1 MVSPVSLNNLST
13 AHLRRASA
21 TCLQQT
27 PTTPNTTDSTEQDY
41 TKIDFK
47 TPHLSIAD
55 FTLAINEK
63 IKTINEGNRFEVISE
78 LTEVLDL
85 YLQDIW
91 KDYAQPEKRDA
102 TLEGLKNILGNRGQG
117 NIVMAQINT
126 TPGDI
131 EGNSRKVMSYIK
143 AAEAIGV
150 DTIIFPELSLMGYP
164 IHDAIDRHPFIVE
177 QNMQYLEQIAKRT
190 GKTKVIVGFVEPR
203 KAEGG
208 KKARG
213 KDYFNSLA
221 ILGEG
226 RIQGIVRKSLLPTYG
241 EFNDYRYMEPSPAS
255 GVHPPNTL
263 TKASW
268 GFDSIPNT
276 GEVTNIHDHTYG
288 ISICED
294 TWNDEDFFITSKPLY
309 RRDPISEIMKNN
321 PEVLINCSSSPT
333 KSRKEQLKHNML
345 SFVSQK
351 YGIPYI
357 YVNQVGAV
365 DDISFEGAS
374 RVYGKDGKLIARAK
388 SFSEQFMVVNPLEE
402 GGKIYPLPYGL
413 EETITDEKI
422 FSLNYEHDLERTYL
436 TIVQGIR
443 DYYKKTGFKKAVLG
457 LSGGLDSTIC
467 ATLLADALGP
477 ENVYGISMPSR
488 ITPGENKDDA
498 RKLAENL
505 GINFMEAPISS
516 IVDTVNNELSSI
528 FKEIDKKWNRSTD
541 STTKQNAQAR
551 IRALI
556 LWSISNEFKDAMPI
570 ATSDKSEI
578 YLGYATINGDM
589 SGGFAPI
596 ADVVKTKLFALGKW
610 LNENRVVNNTIPESI
625 LKKKP
630 SADLEI
636 DPKTGVPLTAE
647 DDNMPY
653 EFLDEII
660 WRIENLHQDFN
671 TLMNETFLYEKDH
684 QITKEQKEAWLDK
697 FYRKMSFALY
707 KWSILPPSVLVDSRS
722 INKVDYRQPI
732 VSGKINW
739 KGDSTDDIEKKL
751 DFS

>member
-1 MVSPVSLNNLST
+1 
-13 AHLRRASA
+13 
-21 TCLQQT
+21 
-27 PTTPNTTDSTEQDY
+27 
-41 TKIDFK
+41 
-47 TPHLSIAD
+47 
-55 FTLAINEK
+55 
-63 IKTINEGNRFEVISE
+63 
-78 LTEVLDL
+78 
-85 YLQDIW
+85 
-91 KDYAQPEKRDA
+91 
-102 TLEGLKNILGNRGQG
+102 
-117 NIVMAQINT
+117 
-126 TPGDI
+126 
-131 EGNSRKVMSYIK
+131 
-143 AAEAIGV
+143 
-150 DTIIFPELSLMGYP
+150 
-164 IHDAIDRHPFIVE
+164 
-177 QNMQYLEQIAKRT
+177 
-190 GKTKVIVGFVEPR
+190 
-203 KAEGG
+203 
-208 KKARG
+208 
-213 KDYFNSLA
+213 
-221 ILGEG
+221 
-226 RIQGIVRKSLLPTYG
+226 
-241 EFNDYRYMEPSPAS
+241 
-255 GVHPPNTL
+255 GVHPPDTL
-263 TKASW
+263 GKASW

-276 GEVTNIHDHTYG
+276 GEVTNIHGHTYG

-294 TWNDEDFFITSKPLY
+294 SWNDEDFFTRPLY
-309 RRDPISEIMKNN
+309 ERDPIAEILKLN
-321 PEVLINCSSSPT
+321 PEILINSSASPT

-351 YGIPYI
+351 YSIPYC

-374 RVYGKDGKLIARAK
+374 RVYGKDGKLVARAK
-388 SFSEQFMVVNPLEE
+388 SFSEQFMIVNPLQG
-402 GGKIYPLPYGL
+402 GGKIYPLPRGL
-413 EETITDEKI
+413 EQTITEERA
-422 FSLNYEHDLERTYL
+422 FSLNYENDLERTYL

-477 ENVYGISMPSR
+477 ENVYGISMPSE
-488 ITPGENKDDA
+488 ITPGENRTDA
-498 RKLAENL
+498 RQLAENL
-505 GINFMEAPISS
+505 GINFMEAPIGS

-528 FKEIDKKWNRSTD
+528 FKEIDKKWDRSTA

-596 ADVVKTKLFALGKW
+596 ADVAKTKLFALGTW
-610 LNENRVVNNTIPESI
+610 LNENRGVKNAIPESI

-671 TLMNETFLYEKDH
+671 TLMNETFLYEA
-684 QITKEQKEAWLDK
+684 QNNITKGQKEAWLDK

-722 INKVDYRQPI
+722 INKADYRQPI

-739 KGDSTDDIEKKL
+739 KGESTDDIEKKL